1 MKTFHLEILTPQRVF
16 YSGECVSLS
25 VPITDGM
32 LGLMAN
38 RAPITASLVCGEAHF
53 TKPDGEKV
61 VFSISGGMVD
71 AEYNR
76 VELLCDSA
84 LLPEEVDEDTERQK
98 LEQARS
104 EMAKKQSKRDYLL
117 SRLMLNDAIN
127 NLKVK
132 EKKNIN

>member
-32 LGLMAN
+32 LGLMAD

-53 TKPDGEKV
+53 TKPNGEKLL
-61 VFSISGGMVD
+61 FSISGGMVD

-84 LLPEEVDEDTERQK
+84 CLPEEINEEEERQK

-104 EMAKKQSKRDYLL
+104 ELAHKQSRREYLL
-117 SRLMLNDAIN
+117 SKLMQTDAIN
-127 NLKVK
+127 NLKIKQKTTV
-132 EKKNIN
+132 N